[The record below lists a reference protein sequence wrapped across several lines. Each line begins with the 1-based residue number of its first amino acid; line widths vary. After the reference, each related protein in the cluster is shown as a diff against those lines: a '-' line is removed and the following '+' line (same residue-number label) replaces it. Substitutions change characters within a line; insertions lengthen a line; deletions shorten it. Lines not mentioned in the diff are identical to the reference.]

1 MIPRPFVRCTFAV
14 SHETH
19 ENGPLRPRRLPVGS
33 SPVSDGWRLCGA
45 LWRGWRIESPL
56 GIRGGGGRA
65 SACPSAS
72 GFRRFGSFALV
83 FLCGVP
89 CGWSAVPAALSPVP
103 RRSRWGGCGCPD
115 GFGAGGVRSPLRWL
129 PLACGVS
136 ACPRWLS
143 PVLRSA
149 SAASRF
155 GRAASGRPAEKRS
168 GAPRQECAACRFVRC
183 GRWLGNCRKDCVL
196 EVFTPLHVLGVAVL
210 KSRVYGFPNYT
221 GYLTYSAYCRFSI
234 CCRRT

>member
-1 MIPRPFVRCTFAV
+1 MPRPFVRCTFAG

-65 SACPSAS
+65 SACPRVRPLPAS
-72 GFRRFGSFALV
+72 GGSV
-83 FLCGVP
+83 
-89 CGWSAVPAALSPVP
+89 
-103 RRSRWGGCGCPD
+103 RSRWCFFAASPADGLPSLPRFRLCRVDLAVGGCGCSD

-129 PLACGVS
+129 PLACAAS
-136 ACPRWLS
+136 ARLRRLS
-143 PVLRSA
+143 PVRRSA

-168 GAPRQECAACRFVRC
+168 GAPRQEYAACRFRAVWSEVR
-183 GRWLGNCRKDCVL
+183 RKL
-196 EVFTPLHVLGVAVL
+196 
-210 KSRVYGFPNYT
+210 RQ
-221 GYLTYSAYCRFSI
+221 
-234 CCRRT
+234 RRTLRGVRHAVPCPRRPRLWCRCCLQCPRPVR

>member
-1 MIPRPFVRCTFAV
+1 MPRPFVRCTFAV

-65 SACPSAS
+65 SASPRVRPLPAS
-72 GFRRFGSFALV
+72 GGSV
-83 FLCGVP
+83 
-89 CGWSAVPAALSPVP
+89 
-103 RRSRWGGCGCPD
+103 RSRWCFFAVSPADGLPSLPRFRLCRVDLAVGGCGCSD

-129 PLACGVS
+129 PLACAVS
-136 ACPRWLS
+136 ACPRRLS
-143 PVLRSA
+143 PVRRSA

-155 GRAASGRPAEKRS
+155 GRAASGRPAEKRN
-168 GAPRQECAACRFVRC
+168 GAPRQECAACRFRAVWSVVRQLPQGLRPRGLYAASRPRRRRPQSPC
-183 GRWLGNCRKDCVL
+183 LWFPK
-196 EVFTPLHVLGVAVL
+196 LHGLPHL
-210 KSRVYGFPNYT
+210 
-221 GYLTYSAYCRFSI
+221 
-234 CCRRT
+234 RR